1 MTTKNSSE
9 TIISKAYCYILQDF
23 FSNQVQF
30 LAGLIFSPAG
40 RQNCKPWSERPQSAR
55 ADSKSWN
62 NDWSSSILGFRCKK
76 FKQSIVLDKVKIW
89 IRKIISWVFSYTI
102 LIEWL
107 HFRPLVLISALA
119 DCKCYFYSRGPNCK
133 QNLAVPDSSETAR
146 FFFLRFLHKLWSLYS
161 SPCVVLWEINRKRA
175 FPKALRPA
183 LIRVGGIYCNDSCV
197 DASFT
202 LLW

>member
-1 MTTKNSSE
+1 MITTISSE

-23 FSNQVQF
+23 FKSSPIPSWPD
-30 LAGLIFSPAG
+30 LSPAG

-55 ADSKSWN
+55 ADFKSWN

-76 FKQSIVLDKVKIW
+76 L
-89 IRKIISWVFSYTI
+89 
-102 LIEWL
+102 
-107 HFRPLVLISALA
+107 
-119 DCKCYFYSRGPNCK
+119 K
-133 QNLAVPDSSETAR
+133 QNLDLYNSRCWSAKLYLEFFVSKFWLSGCTFDHLSSFLPWRTASVIFTQEDQIASRILQFLIHQKLQDS
-146 FFFLRFLHKLWSLYS
+146 FFLDFYTSYEAS
-161 SPCVVLWEINRKRA
+161 IASPCVVLWEIKRKRA

-183 LIRVGGIYCNDSCV
+183 LIRVRGIYCNDSCV